1 MKGLVALITG
11 GASGLGKGTVET
23 LINHGLKVVI
33 VDLPSSDGA
42 EVAKYYGE
50 NCIFIPAN
58 VCIFLILILLYC
70 VKFDFNFNE
79 PIRILR
85 ERSPF
90 LVRIAPLACRAT
102 GKYVRQSFG
111 VRSAYE
117 HSNLFVTM

>member
-42 EVAKYYGE
+42 EIAKYYGE

-85 ERSPF
+85 ERHFWFESLHW
-90 LVRIAPLACRAT
+90 LVALQANMS
-102 GKYVRQSFG
+102 G
-111 VRSAYE
+111 
-117 HSNLFVTM
+117 NLLVLEVHTSILTYS